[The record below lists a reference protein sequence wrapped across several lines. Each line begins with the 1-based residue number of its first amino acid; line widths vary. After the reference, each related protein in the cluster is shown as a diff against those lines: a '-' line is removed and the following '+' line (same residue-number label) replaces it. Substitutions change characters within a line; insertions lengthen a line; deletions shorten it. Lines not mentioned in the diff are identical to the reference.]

1 MKNRPALF
9 ISMLALGFLYLFAS
23 YTPETEEFKH
33 SINAELNIE
42 IPADVQSIIDNK
54 CITCHN
60 SESDSQKSKMKL
72 NFDKF
77 TNGKYTNSK
86 LISKLGKIKKQLEK
100 DKMPTAKYLKK
111 NPDKKLTNE
120 EKKTLIDWSTQQ
132 RNILAGE

>member
-1 MKNRPALF
+1 MKNRTALF
-9 ISMLALGFLYLFAS
+9 IPILTLGFSYLLLS
-23 YTPETEEFKH
+23 YTTETEEYKNN
-33 SINAELNIE
+33 IIDELSIE
-42 IPADVQSIIDNK
+42 IPVDVQSIIDNK
-54 CITCHN
+54 CISCHN
-60 SESDSQKSKMKL
+60 TESDSQKSKMKL

-100 DKMPTAKYLKK
+100 DKMPTQKYLKK

-120 EKKTLIDWSTQQ
+120 EKKILIDWSTQQ

>member
-1 MKNRPALF
+1 MMKNRTAFFAPL
-9 ISMLALGFLYLFAS
+9 IMLGFSYILFS
-23 YTPETEEFKH
+23 YSVEPKTVEVVE
-33 SINAELNIE
+33 NIE

-100 DKMPTAKYLKK
+100 GKMPTEKYLKK
-111 NPDKKLTNE
+111 NPDKKLTTE
-120 EKKTLIDWSTQQ
+120 ESNLLMDWATEQ